1 MNIVNVRKHCII
13 KKKKRKTTHAI
24 WNKMNEQK
32 EFFTI
37 KIEII
42 IKSQIEI
49 RELKNS
55 INEMK
60 DEVKSSCSRA
70 KQMGK

>member
-1 MNIVNVRKHCII
+1 
-13 KKKKRKTTHAI
+13 
-24 WNKMNEQK
+24 MNEQK